1 MARMTREGLFYFHMI
16 LFTFGAIIFIV
27 LKNFDFEDYKN
38 SPILTD
44 TQTVFIYLL
53 FVIGLIILLLYLAR
67 GYSIKTPQWSTRGA
81 VALIFVFLGLAF
93 ILEAFLHD
101 QIMDQTEEFGGL
113 ECLMIIFGSM
123 IIIAGSFSYNA
134 LKFRDDRQ
142 DRLFVRAIRDE
153 IEKAREIAAVTRR
166 QRRTRRPPAP
176 STEMAPITIPEPTDK
191 LVMAEAPADDVIG
204 KTLVKCVRCKRML
217 KLSSDKRPIT
227 IKCPYCEAI
236 GVIKE

>member
-1 MARMTREGLFYFHMI
+1 MARMSREGLFYFHMV
-16 LFTFGAIIFIV
+16 LMTFGAIIFIV
-27 LKNFDFEDYKN
+27 LKNFNFEDYKN

-53 FVIGLIILLLYLAR
+53 FVIGLIIIFLFLAR
-67 GYSIKTPQWSTRGA
+67 GYSIKTPQFSTRGA
-81 VALIFVFLGLAF
+81 VAVVFVALGLAF

-101 QIMDQTEEFGGL
+101 QIMDQTEELGGL

-134 LKFRDDRQ
+134 LKFVDDRQ
-142 DRLFVRAIRDE
+142 DRLFVRAIREE
-153 IEKAREIAAVTRR
+153 IEKAREQAAIERR
-166 QRRTRRPPAP
+166 QRRVRRQTT
-176 STEMAPITIPEPTDK
+176 SEMKPIAIPEPKDK
-191 LVMAEAPADDVIG
+191 LVVAEAPSEDVVG

-236 GVIKE
+236 GVIKD